1 MDLGSVYS
9 IVKEH
14 SGLHAWEGRVVLLE
28 EKNNVLRVA
37 CWPVTEVTEVDR
49 ELM

>member
-14 SGLHAWEGRVVLLE
+14 SGRRGGKGRLLLLE
-28 EKNNVLRVA
+28 EKNNVSRVA
-37 CWPVTEVTEVDR
+37 CWPVTEVDR
-49 ELM
+49 ALV

>member
-14 SGLHAWEGRVVLLE
+14 SGLHGGGTTLVIRS
-28 EKNNVLRVA
+28 EK
-37 CWPVTEVTEVDR
+37 
-49 ELM
+49 

>member
-14 SGLHAWEGRVVLLE
+14 SRLHGGKGRLLLLE
-28 EKNNVLRVA
+28 GKNNVLRVA
-37 CWPVTEVTEVDR
+37 CWPVTEVDR
-49 ELM
+49 ALV